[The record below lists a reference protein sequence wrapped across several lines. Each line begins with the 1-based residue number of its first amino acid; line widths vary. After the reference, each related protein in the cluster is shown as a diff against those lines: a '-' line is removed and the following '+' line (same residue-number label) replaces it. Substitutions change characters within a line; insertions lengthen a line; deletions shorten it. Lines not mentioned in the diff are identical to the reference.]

1 MGNNEEYFNF
11 LLEAHDRRNNGESW
25 GEILKEFNEK
35 FGENISRKALCHR
48 VERYTKSANKES
60 FKRAVSINHN
70 NNGGNT
76 FQPKRNEYTTIDG
89 NGILTAQRFLQC
101 QKSVTNDPDKLLT
114 ELGYNPSQWDIISL
128 TTKMWEQGS
137 KEGTK
142 DLYSIGIKL
151 KRKTELSNEDV
162 LNSLKAVI
170 NENIK
175 PVKFETLDYNED
187 YNPNLMMEICPIEL
201 HMGKLSNADET
212 GENYDLK
219 ICKNI
224 FEDLVSRICKIQ
236 QEKKCNKA
244 LVIIGSDFFNSE
256 SDNMTTNKTP
266 QQNDTR
272 YKKLFLT
279 GLKLYTSALLTFREI
294 FNEVEVRICSGNHA
308 RAMEFFLYTALAQYF
323 KNDDIVTFVDD
334 YKDTQAIQF
343 GKCAIFY
350 NHGDANLKRTIASM
364 PAEFYEIWG
373 KTIYRE
379 LHLGH
384 LHKEVT
390 VDDESGM
397 ITRRIGSPCATD
409 AWHYTNR
416 FIGAVKKHQIFIW
429 DKDNGLQEIRYLNS
443 NIKSY

>member
-1 MGNNEEYFNF
+1 MGNNEEYFDF
-11 LLEAHDRRNNGESW
+11 LIEAQHRRNNGESW
-25 GEILKEFNEK
+25 TSILKEFNEN
-35 FGENISRKALCHR
+35 FGENITKKALRSR
-48 VERYTKSANKES
+48 VARYNKSCNKDS
-60 FKRAVSINHN
+60 Y
-70 NNGGNT
+70 
-76 FQPKRNEYTTIDG
+76 QRNASHTNQTSEIPSKKGEYTTIDG
-89 NGILTAQRFLQC
+89 NGVLTAQRFLRC
-101 QKSVTNDPDKLLT
+101 QNEVIGEPNKLL
-114 ELGYNPSQWDIISL
+114 EALGYKPSQWEIISL
-128 TTKMWEQGS
+128 TTKTWEQGS

-151 KRKTELSNEDV
+151 KRKNDLSCDDV
-162 LNSLKAVI
+162 LDSLKALLTK
-170 NENIK
+170 NIT
-175 PVKFETLDYNED
+175 PVELPSIDYNAELK
-187 YNPNLMMEICPIEL
+187 PNLMMEISPVEL

-219 ICKNI
+219 ICKKI
-224 FEDLVSRICKIQ
+224 FEDLVTRICKIQ
-236 QEKKCNKA
+236 NEKKCSKA

-279 GLKLYTSALLTFREI
+279 GLELYTKAILTFREI

-323 KNDDIVTFVDD
+323 RNDDIVTFIED

-350 NHGDANLKRTIASM
+350 NHGDSNLKRTIASM

-429 DKDNGLQEIRYLNS
+429 DKEDGLQEIRYLNT